1 MMSNSPGDEPIRRRP
16 SSTDPP
22 LQHQHAQSP
31 VGSRSTPSPPGRC
44 SPPAG
49 SRATTPTSPA
59 EHAPARPADAAAPR
73 DVVDGRDT
81 KKAAAHGPR
90 TAAHDAGAA
99 REEGTAGDTVPEPGG
114 RGDDAA
120 EDDTT
125 LSTANDREATELTS
139 ISRRSVAASADG
151 DAVSEV
157 PTAADA
163 CSARERRKCQLARQ
177 RVGWTDRVARWWRR
191 HVSVTV
197 AAGGMRDHLVSR
209 PGPREKLASVFG
221 VLTRAICVLALERTF
236 LGYLR
241 TSIALSMMGVI
252 TAQVM
257 RLQHAP
263 NPDPKFGYY
272 ALGKPLAA
280 VFITSAILV
289 VLLGAIRCWRQQDA
303 MVRGKVH
310 AGGWEILTIMIGS
323 LVLMT
328 ILFALLLGV
337 WIKKEREGE
346 D

>member
-120 EDDTT
+120 EDDTA

-197 AAGGMRDHLVSR
+197 AAGGMRDH
-209 PGPREKLASVFG
+209 
-221 VLTRAICVLALERTF
+221 LALERTF